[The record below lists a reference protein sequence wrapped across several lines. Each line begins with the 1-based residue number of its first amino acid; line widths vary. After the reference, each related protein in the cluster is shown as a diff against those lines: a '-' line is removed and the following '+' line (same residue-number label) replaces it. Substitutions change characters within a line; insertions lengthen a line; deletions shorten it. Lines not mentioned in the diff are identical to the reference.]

1 MKEDSL
7 ELLIGVKVIGEMAAI
22 PLRLW
27 TGRSYKSRMMG
38 GDFVRNADRLSM
50 IIESNNAGHLA
61 RCPVK
66 EK

>member
-7 ELLIGVKVIGEMAAI
+7 ELLIGLKVIGEMAAI
-22 PLRLW
+22 SLRLW
-27 TGRSYKSRMMG
+27 TGRSDMSRMIG
-38 GDFVRNADRLSM
+38 GEFVRKADRLSM
-50 IIESNNAGHLA
+50 IIESNNAEHPA